1 MNTALLA
8 KWLFRIECGESS
20 MCINLLRT
28 KYLGQCSLFQK
39 EPKSCSFFWTGLNK
53 VRDWYNYGRGVQL
66 GNGNS
71 TRFWADVWRG
81 DCALNIRFPRLF
93 RICRENVATVE
104 GIISGRQS
112 LSFRRNLGVAEKEEL
127 SELQELTATVRLREE
142 SDVVTWKLENSGK
155 YSARSLYR
163 FIVNPGCVD
172 LRMVDVWNT
181 RVPLKIQIFLWMVW
195 HDRVQTTV
203 QLKKRKWGGQ
213 IHYKLCGEM
222 EDLDHLFFNCPVAL
236 FVWCW
241 WVRDSLGWSCIPA
254 SLGDFQDDFLGGPG
268 DKDNRLT
275 IFLFAGVS
283 WALWRTRNDWVFDDL
298 LVKHPNQIVHRAFG
312 FLQYWCRL
320 STKGARTKMEELLT
334 KLHAELAKL

>member
-1 MNTALLA
+1 M
-8 KWLFRIECGESS
+8 
-20 MCINLLRT
+20 
-28 KYLGQCSLFQK
+28 
-39 EPKSCSFFWTGLNK
+39 
-53 VRDWYNYGRGVQL
+53 
-66 GNGNS
+66 
-71 TRFWADVWRG
+71 
-81 DCALNIRFPRLF
+81 
-93 RICRENVATVE
+93 
-104 GIISGRQS
+104 
-112 LSFRRNLGVAEKEEL
+112 
-127 SELQELTATVRLREE
+127 
-142 SDVVTWKLENSGK
+142 VTWKLENSGK

-213 IHYKLCGEM
+213 IHCKLCGEM
-222 EDLDHLFFNCPVAL
+222 EDLDHLFFKCPVAL
-236 FVWCW
+236 FVWC

-320 STKGARTKMEELLT
+320 STKGARTKTEELLT